1 MRTRVRLCLYILC
14 VALGAKLASAQ
25 APPLQKTFVGSS
37 VCKACHPD
45 VYATW
50 QKTRMANVVRDPK
63 AHPEAV
69 LGDFAKPD
77 PVRTFDLSQVAFV
90 YGSRWKQ
97 RYFAKQGDDYYVLP
111 AQWDIKHSK
120 WVPFHVE
127 KNADWWVPYYGEG
140 HTGRHNR
147 APFCR

>member
-1 MRTRVRLCLYILC
+1 
-14 VALGAKLASAQ
+14 
-25 APPLQKTFVGSS
+25 
-37 VCKACHPD
+37 
-45 VYATW
+45 
-50 QKTRMANVVRDPK
+50 MANVVRDPSV
-63 AHPEAV
+63 HPEAA
-69 LGDFAKPD
+69 LGDFSKPD

-127 KNADWWVPYYGEG
+127 KTR
-140 HTGRHNR
+140 TGGCPTTVKRTLIDR
-147 APFCR
+147 LDRFVTAATP